1 MIMIQHFYIIS
12 IESNL
17 IYRDTP
23 EKLLIHRFD
32 ELDRRAELRPIVLLL
47 ALQSI
52 PVEAVHVLDS
62 R

>member
-23 EKLLIHRFD
+23 EKLLIHCFD
-32 ELDRRAELRPIVLLL
+32 ELDRRAKLRPPVLLL

-52 PVEAVHVLDS
+52 PIEAVYVLNS

>member
-1 MIMIQHFYIIS
+1 MIQHFYIIS

-32 ELDRRAELRPIVLLL
+32 ELDRRAELRPPVLLL

-52 PVEAVHVLDS
+52 PVEAVYVLDS